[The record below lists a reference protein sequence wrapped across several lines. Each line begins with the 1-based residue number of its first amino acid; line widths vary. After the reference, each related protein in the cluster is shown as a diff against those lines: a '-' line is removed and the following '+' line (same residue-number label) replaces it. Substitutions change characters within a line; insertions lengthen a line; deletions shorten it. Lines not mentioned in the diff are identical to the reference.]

1 MNIDPQDLTVLIVE
15 DDPHVLLG
23 CQQALALE
31 DIPSVG
37 VGSAE
42 EALKRV
48 GENFA
53 GIVISDIRLPGID
66 GLELLTR
73 LKALDKSLPV
83 VLITGHGDIS
93 MAVGAMRNGA
103 YDFMEKPFSPERLV
117 DVARRALE
125 QRGLAREVW
134 SLRRQLAERDSLEG
148 RIIGRSP
155 AMQNLRELIAN
166 VADTSANVLIE
177 GETGTGKELVARCLH
192 DFSRRHAHQF
202 VALNCGGLP
211 ENLFESEIFGHEANA
226 FTGAGKRRI
235 GKIEHAHEGTL
246 FLDEVESM
254 PINLQIKLLRVLQER
269 TLERL
274 GSNQS
279 VAVDCRVIAAT
290 KSDLDELSR
299 ASQFRSDLYY
309 RLNVVTLELPP
320 LRERREDILQL
331 FEHFLQQSSLRFD
344 RTAPEL
350 DNQTLSSLM
359 SHDWPGNVRELR
371 NVAERFALGLP
382 AFKKRRRQHRPR
394 PGLYRSGGSLRTQ
407 PAQRRPATQ
416 RRQLDPSQ
424 PGAGDGQDHPVRQS
438 QKIWVE
444 SLMDL
449 FLKAALGAAVVL
461 ILAALAKTRNYYI
474 AGLVPLFPTF
484 ALIAHYI
491 VGKGRSVEDLKTTIL
506 FGMWSI
512 IPYFVYLATLYVMV
526 DRMRLEA
533 SLAVAAVAWLMAAT
547 ILVSIWVRVH
557 T

>member
-1 MNIDPQDLTVLIVE
+1 MNNDLTVLIVE

-31 DIPSVG
+31 DIRSEG

-42 EALKRV
+42 QALAMV
-48 GENFA
+48 GDNFP
-53 GIVISDIRLPGID
+53 GIVISDIRLPGMD
-66 GLELLTR
+66 GLELLKQ
-73 LKALDKSLPV
+73 LKGRDRTLPV

-93 MAVGAMRNGA
+93 MAVGAMRDGA

-125 QRGLAREVW
+125 QRSLAREVW

-155 AMQNLRELIAN
+155 AMQQLRELIAN

-192 DFSRRHAHQF
+192 DFSRRQPQQF

-235 GKIEHAHEGTL
+235 GKIEHAQGGTL

-254 PINLQIKLLRVLQER
+254 PLNLQIKLLRVLQER

-279 VAVDCRVIAAT
+279 IDVDCRVIAAT
-290 KSDLDELSR
+290 KSDLDQLSK

-331 FEHFLQQSSLRFD
+331 FEYFLQQSSLRFD

-350 DNQTLSSLM
+350 DNQTVSSLM

-382 AFKKRRRQHRPR
+382 AFKKSGSNVAQ
-394 PGLYRSGGSLRTQ
+394 GLGFSEAVEAFERNLLTDALQRSGGNLTQ
-407 PAQRRPATQ
+407 A
-416 RRQLDPSQ
+416 SQ
-424 PGAGDGQDHPVRQS
+424 
-438 QKIWVE
+438 E
-444 SLMDL
+444 
-449 FLKAALGAAVVL
+449 LGM
-461 ILAALAKTRNYYI
+461 AKTTLFDKVKKY
-474 AGLVPLFPTF
+474 GLT
-484 ALIAHYI
+484 H
-491 VGKGRSVEDLKTTIL
+491 
-506 FGMWSI
+506 
-512 IPYFVYLATLYVMV
+512 
-526 DRMRLEA
+526 
-533 SLAVAAVAWLMAAT
+533 
-547 ILVSIWVRVH
+547 
-557 T
+557 

>member
-1 MNIDPQDLTVLIVE
+1 MNNELTVLIVE

-31 DIPSVG
+31 DIRSEG
-37 VGSAE
+37 VSSAE
-42 EALKRV
+42 QALAMV
-48 GENFA
+48 GDNFP

-66 GLELLTR
+66 GLELLKH
-73 LKALDKSLPV
+73 LKARDRTLPV

-93 MAVGAMRNGA
+93 MAVGAMRDGA

-117 DVARRALE
+117 DIARRALE

-155 AMQNLRELIAN
+155 AMQQLRELIAN

-192 DFSRRHAHQF
+192 DFSRRQPRQF

-235 GKIEHAHEGTL
+235 GKIEHADGGTL

-254 PINLQIKLLRVLQER
+254 PLNLQIKLLRVLQER
-269 TLERL
+269 SLERL

-279 VAVDCRVIAAT
+279 IDVDCRVIAAT
-290 KSDLDELSR
+290 KSDLDQLSKV
-299 ASQFRSDLYY
+299 SQFRSDLYY

-331 FEHFLQQSSLRFD
+331 FEYFLQQSSLRFD

-350 DNQTLSSLM
+350 DNQTLSNLM

-382 AFKKRRRQHRPR
+382 AFKKSGGNVAQ
-394 PGLYRSGGSLRTQ
+394 GLGFSEAVEAFERNLLSDALQRSGGNLTQ
-407 PAQRRPATQ
+407 A
-416 RRQLDPSQ
+416 SQ
-424 PGAGDGQDHPVRQS
+424 
-438 QKIWVE
+438 E
-444 SLMDL
+444 
-449 FLKAALGAAVVL
+449 LGM
-461 ILAALAKTRNYYI
+461 AKTTLFDKVKKY
-474 AGLVPLFPTF
+474 GL
-484 ALIAHYI
+484 AH
-491 VGKGRSVEDLKTTIL
+491 
-506 FGMWSI
+506 
-512 IPYFVYLATLYVMV
+512 
-526 DRMRLEA
+526 
-533 SLAVAAVAWLMAAT
+533 
-547 ILVSIWVRVH
+547 
-557 T
+557 

>member
-1 MNIDPQDLTVLIVE
+1 MNNDLTVLIVE

-31 DIPSVG
+31 DIRSEGVSTAEQALALVG
-37 VGSAE
+37 D
-42 EALKRV
+42 
-48 GENFA
+48 NFP

-66 GLELLTR
+66 GLELLKR
-73 LKALDKSLPV
+73 LKARDRSLPV

-93 MAVGAMRNGA
+93 MAVGAMRDGA

-125 QRGLAREVW
+125 QRSLAREVW

-155 AMQNLRELIAN
+155 AMQQLRELIAN
-166 VADTSANVLIE
+166 VAETSANVLIE

-192 DFSRRHAHQF
+192 DFSRRQPQQF

-235 GKIEHAHEGTL
+235 GKIEHAHGGTL

-254 PINLQIKLLRVLQER
+254 PLNLQIKLLRVLQER

-279 VAVDCRVIAAT
+279 IDVDCRVIAAT
-290 KSDLDELSR
+290 KSDLDQLSK

-331 FEHFLQQSSLRFD
+331 FEYFLQQSSLRFD

-382 AFKKRRRQHRPR
+382 AFKK
-394 PGLYRSGGSLRTQ
+394 PGSNAAQGLGFSEAVEAFERNLLNDALQRSGGNLTQASL
-407 PAQRRPATQ
+407 
-416 RRQLDPSQ
+416 
-424 PGAGDGQDHPVRQS
+424 
-438 QKIWVE
+438 E
-444 SLMDL
+444 
-449 FLKAALGAAVVL
+449 LGM
-461 ILAALAKTRNYYI
+461 AKTTLFDKVKKY
-474 AGLVPLFPTF
+474 GL
-484 ALIAHYI
+484 AH
-491 VGKGRSVEDLKTTIL
+491 
-506 FGMWSI
+506 
-512 IPYFVYLATLYVMV
+512 
-526 DRMRLEA
+526 
-533 SLAVAAVAWLMAAT
+533 
-547 ILVSIWVRVH
+547 
-557 T
+557 

>member
-1 MNIDPQDLTVLIVE
+1 MNKPGTMNSELTVLIVE

-31 DIPSVG
+31 DIPSEG

-42 EALKRV
+42 EALARI
-48 GENFA
+48 GDDFA

-73 LKALDKSLPV
+73 LKARDRSLPV

-93 MAVGAMRNGA
+93 MAVNAMRDGA

-117 DVARRALE
+117 EVARRALE

-134 SLRRQLAERDSLEG
+134 SLRRQLAERNSLES

-155 AMQNLRELIAN
+155 AMQNLRALIAN

-192 DFSRRHAHQF
+192 DFSRRHSQQF
-202 VALNCGGLP
+202 VAINCGGLP
-211 ENLFESEIFGHEANA
+211 ESLFETEIFGHEANA

-235 GKIEHAHEGTL
+235 GKIEHAHNGTL

-254 PINLQIKLLRVLQER
+254 PLNLQIKLLRVLQER

-290 KSDLDELSR
+290 KSNLDELSQT
-299 ASQFRSDLYY
+299 SQFRSDLYY

-331 FEHFLQQSSLRFD
+331 FEYFLQLAALRFD
-344 RTAPEL
+344 RDTPEL
-350 DNQTLSSLM
+350 DRQTLSSLM
-359 SHDWPGNVRELR
+359 THEWPGNVRELR
-371 NVAERFALGLP
+371 NVAERYALGLP
-382 AFKKRRRQHRPR
+382 AFKKSGTSAANN
-394 PGLYRSGGSLRTQ
+394 GLDFAEAVETFEKNLLTDALQRSGGNLSQASL
-407 PAQRRPATQ
+407 
-416 RRQLDPSQ
+416 
-424 PGAGDGQDHPVRQS
+424 
-438 QKIWVE
+438 E
-444 SLMDL
+444 
-449 FLKAALGAAVVL
+449 LGM
-461 ILAALAKTRNYYI
+461 AKTTLFDKVKKY
-474 AGLVPLFPTF
+474 GL
-484 ALIAHYI
+484 
-491 VGKGRSVEDLKTTIL
+491 G
-506 FGMWSI
+506 
-512 IPYFVYLATLYVMV
+512 
-526 DRMRLEA
+526 
-533 SLAVAAVAWLMAAT
+533 
-547 ILVSIWVRVH
+547 
-557 T
+557 

>member
-1 MNIDPQDLTVLIVE
+1 MNNDLTVLIVE

-31 DIPSVG
+31 DIRSEG

-42 EALKRV
+42 QALALV
-48 GENFA
+48 GDNFP
-53 GIVISDIRLPGID
+53 GIVISDIRLPGMD
-66 GLELLTR
+66 GLELLKQ
-73 LKALDKSLPV
+73 LKGRDRTLPV

-93 MAVGAMRNGA
+93 MAVGAMRDGA

-125 QRGLAREVW
+125 QRSLAREVW

-155 AMQNLRELIAN
+155 AMQQLRELIAN

-192 DFSRRHAHQF
+192 DFSRRQPQQF

-235 GKIEHAHEGTL
+235 GKIEHAHGGTL

-254 PINLQIKLLRVLQER
+254 PLNLQIKLLRVLQER

-279 VAVDCRVIAAT
+279 IDVDCRVIAAT
-290 KSDLDELSR
+290 KSDLDQLSK

-331 FEHFLQQSSLRFD
+331 FEYFLQQSSLRFD

-350 DNQTLSSLM
+350 DNQTVSSLM

-382 AFKKRRRQHRPR
+382 AFKK
-394 PGLYRSGGSLRTQ
+394 PGSNAAQGLGFSEAVEAFERNLLTDALQRSGGNLTQ
-407 PAQRRPATQ
+407 A
-416 RRQLDPSQ
+416 SQ
-424 PGAGDGQDHPVRQS
+424 
-438 QKIWVE
+438 E
-444 SLMDL
+444 
-449 FLKAALGAAVVL
+449 LGM
-461 ILAALAKTRNYYI
+461 AKTTLFDKVKKY
-474 AGLVPLFPTF
+474 GLT
-484 ALIAHYI
+484 H
-491 VGKGRSVEDLKTTIL
+491 
-506 FGMWSI
+506 
-512 IPYFVYLATLYVMV
+512 
-526 DRMRLEA
+526 
-533 SLAVAAVAWLMAAT
+533 
-547 ILVSIWVRVH
+547 
-557 T
+557 

>member
-1 MNIDPQDLTVLIVE
+1 MNNDLTVLIVE

-31 DIPSVG
+31 DIRSEG

-42 EALKRV
+42 QALALV
-48 GENFA
+48 GDNFP
-53 GIVISDIRLPGID
+53 GIVISDIRLPGMD
-66 GLELLTR
+66 GLELLKQ
-73 LKALDKSLPV
+73 LKGRDRTLPV

-93 MAVGAMRNGA
+93 MAVGAMRDGA

-117 DVARRALE
+117 EVARRALE
-125 QRGLAREVW
+125 QRSLAREVW

-155 AMQNLRELIAN
+155 AMQQLRELIAN

-192 DFSRRHAHQF
+192 DFSRRQPQQF

-235 GKIEHAHEGTL
+235 GKIEHAHGGTL

-254 PINLQIKLLRVLQER
+254 PLNLQIKLLRVLQER

-279 VAVDCRVIAAT
+279 IDVDCRVIAAT
-290 KSDLDELSR
+290 KSDLDQLSK

-331 FEHFLQQSSLRFD
+331 FEYFLQQSSLRFD
-344 RTAPEL
+344 RAAPEL
-350 DNQTLSSLM
+350 DNQTVSSLM

-382 AFKKRRRQHRPR
+382 AFKK
-394 PGLYRSGGSLRTQ
+394 PGSNAAQGLGFSEAVEAFERNLLTDALQRSGGNLTQ
-407 PAQRRPATQ
+407 A
-416 RRQLDPSQ
+416 SQ
-424 PGAGDGQDHPVRQS
+424 
-438 QKIWVE
+438 E
-444 SLMDL
+444 
-449 FLKAALGAAVVL
+449 LGM
-461 ILAALAKTRNYYI
+461 AKTTLFDKVKKY
-474 AGLVPLFPTF
+474 GLT
-484 ALIAHYI
+484 H
-491 VGKGRSVEDLKTTIL
+491 
-506 FGMWSI
+506 
-512 IPYFVYLATLYVMV
+512 
-526 DRMRLEA
+526 
-533 SLAVAAVAWLMAAT
+533 
-547 ILVSIWVRVH
+547 
-557 T
+557 

>member
-1 MNIDPQDLTVLIVE
+1 MNNDLTVLIVE

-31 DIPSVG
+31 DIRSEG

-42 EALKRV
+42 QALALV
-48 GENFA
+48 GDNFP
-53 GIVISDIRLPGID
+53 GIVISDIRLPGMD
-66 GLELLTR
+66 GLELLKQ
-73 LKALDKSLPV
+73 LKGRDRTLPV

-93 MAVGAMRNGA
+93 MAVGAMRDGA

-125 QRGLAREVW
+125 QRSLAREVW

-155 AMQNLRELIAN
+155 AMQQLRELIAN

-192 DFSRRHAHQF
+192 DFSRRQPQQF

-235 GKIEHAHEGTL
+235 GKIEHAHGGTL

-254 PINLQIKLLRVLQER
+254 PLNLQIKLLRVLQER

-279 VAVDCRVIAAT
+279 IDVDCRVIAAT
-290 KSDLDELSR
+290 KSDLDQLSK

-320 LRERREDILQL
+320 LRERREDVLQL
-331 FEHFLQQSSLRFD
+331 FEYFLQQSSLRFD

-350 DNQTLSSLM
+350 DNQTVSSLM

-382 AFKKRRRQHRPR
+382 AFKK
-394 PGLYRSGGSLRTQ
+394 PGSNAAQGLGFSEAVEAFERNLLTDALQRSGGNLTQ
-407 PAQRRPATQ
+407 A
-416 RRQLDPSQ
+416 SQ
-424 PGAGDGQDHPVRQS
+424 
-438 QKIWVE
+438 E
-444 SLMDL
+444 
-449 FLKAALGAAVVL
+449 LGM
-461 ILAALAKTRNYYI
+461 AKTTLFDKVKKY
-474 AGLVPLFPTF
+474 GLT
-484 ALIAHYI
+484 H
-491 VGKGRSVEDLKTTIL
+491 
-506 FGMWSI
+506 
-512 IPYFVYLATLYVMV
+512 
-526 DRMRLEA
+526 
-533 SLAVAAVAWLMAAT
+533 
-547 ILVSIWVRVH
+547 
-557 T
+557 

>member
-1 MNIDPQDLTVLIVE
+1 MNNDLTVLIVE

-31 DIPSVG
+31 DIRSEG
-37 VGSAE
+37 VSSAE
-42 EALKRV
+42 QALALV
-48 GENFA
+48 GDNFP
-53 GIVISDIRLPGID
+53 GIVISDIRLPGMD
-66 GLELLTR
+66 GLELLKH
-73 LKALDKSLPV
+73 LKARDRTLPV

-93 MAVGAMRNGA
+93 MAVGAMRDGA

-117 DVARRALE
+117 DIARRALE

-155 AMQNLRELIAN
+155 AMQQLRELIAN

-192 DFSRRHAHQF
+192 DFSRRQPRQF

-235 GKIEHAHEGTL
+235 GKIEHADGGTL

-254 PINLQIKLLRVLQER
+254 PLNLQIKLLRVLQER
-269 TLERL
+269 SLERL

-279 VAVDCRVIAAT
+279 IDVDCRVIAAT
-290 KSDLDELSR
+290 KSDLDQLSKV
-299 ASQFRSDLYY
+299 SQFRSDLYY

-331 FEHFLQQSSLRFD
+331 FEYFLQQSSLRFD

-350 DNQTLSSLM
+350 DNQTLSNLM

-382 AFKKRRRQHRPR
+382 AFKKSGSNVAQ
-394 PGLYRSGGSLRTQ
+394 GLGFSEAVEAFERNLLSDALQRSGGNLTQ
-407 PAQRRPATQ
+407 A
-416 RRQLDPSQ
+416 SQ
-424 PGAGDGQDHPVRQS
+424 
-438 QKIWVE
+438 E
-444 SLMDL
+444 
-449 FLKAALGAAVVL
+449 LGM
-461 ILAALAKTRNYYI
+461 AKTTLFDKVKKY
-474 AGLVPLFPTF
+474 GL
-484 ALIAHYI
+484 AH
-491 VGKGRSVEDLKTTIL
+491 
-506 FGMWSI
+506 
-512 IPYFVYLATLYVMV
+512 
-526 DRMRLEA
+526 
-533 SLAVAAVAWLMAAT
+533 
-547 ILVSIWVRVH
+547 
-557 T
+557 

>member
-1 MNIDPQDLTVLIVE
+1 MNNDLTVLIVE

-31 DIPSVG
+31 DIRSEG
-37 VGSAE
+37 VSSAE
-42 EALKRV
+42 QALALV
-48 GENFA
+48 GDNFP
-53 GIVISDIRLPGID
+53 GIVISDIRLPGMD
-66 GLELLTR
+66 GLELLKH
-73 LKALDKSLPV
+73 LKARDRTLPV

-93 MAVGAMRNGA
+93 MAVGAMRDGA

-125 QRGLAREVW
+125 QRSLAREVW

-155 AMQNLRELIAN
+155 AMQQLRELIAN

-192 DFSRRHAHQF
+192 DFSRRQPQQF

-235 GKIEHAHEGTL
+235 GKIEHAHGGTL

-254 PINLQIKLLRVLQER
+254 PLNLQIKLLRVLQER

-279 VAVDCRVIAAT
+279 IDVDCRVIAAT
-290 KSDLDELSR
+290 KSDLDQLSK

-331 FEHFLQQSSLRFD
+331 FEYFLQQSSLRFD
-344 RTAPEL
+344 RAAPEL

-382 AFKKRRRQHRPR
+382 AFKK
-394 PGLYRSGGSLRTQ
+394 PGSNAAQGLGFSEAVEAFERNLLTDALQRSGGNLTQ
-407 PAQRRPATQ
+407 A
-416 RRQLDPSQ
+416 SQ
-424 PGAGDGQDHPVRQS
+424 
-438 QKIWVE
+438 E
-444 SLMDL
+444 
-449 FLKAALGAAVVL
+449 LGM
-461 ILAALAKTRNYYI
+461 AKTTLFDKVKKY
-474 AGLVPLFPTF
+474 GL
-484 ALIAHYI
+484 AH
-491 VGKGRSVEDLKTTIL
+491 
-506 FGMWSI
+506 
-512 IPYFVYLATLYVMV
+512 
-526 DRMRLEA
+526 
-533 SLAVAAVAWLMAAT
+533 
-547 ILVSIWVRVH
+547 
-557 T
+557 

>member
-1 MNIDPQDLTVLIVE
+1 
-15 DDPHVLLG
+15 VLLG

-31 DIPSVG
+31 DIACEG

-42 EALKRV
+42 AGAERI
-48 GENFA
+48 GDDFA
-53 GIVISDIRLPGID
+53 GIVVSDIRLPGID
-66 GLELLTR
+66 GLELLNR
-73 LKALDKSLPV
+73 LKALDRSLPV
-83 VLITGHGDIS
+83 VLITGHGDID

-103 YDFMEKPFSPERLV
+103 YDFMENPSPRAPGRRGPPRAGAARPGAGSLV
-117 DVARRALE
+117 AAPPTGRTE
-125 QRGLAREVW
+125 QP
-134 SLRRQLAERDSLEG
+134 G
-148 RIIGRSP
+148 RPHHGRSP
-155 AMQNLRELIAN
+155 AMEHLRELIAN

-192 DFSRRHAHQF
+192 DFSRRQGQPF

-235 GKIEHAHEGTL
+235 GKIEHANGGTL

-299 ASQFRSDLYY
+299 AGQFRSDLYY

-320 LRERREDILQL
+320 CANAAKTSCNCSNTSCSSRRCA
-331 FEHFLQQSSLRFD
+331 STVR
-344 RTAPEL
+344 PEL
-350 DNQTLSSLM
+350 DNQTLSPDEPRLAGQRARTAQRRRTLR
-359 SHDWPGNVRELR
+359 PG
-371 NVAERFALGLP
+371 P
-382 AFKKRRRQHRPR
+382 AGVQEKRRQRRQ
-394 PGLYRSGGSLRTQ
+394 PGLAFRGGGSLRAQ

-416 RRQLDPSQ
+416 RRQPDPGQ
-424 PGAGDGQDHPVRQS
+424 PGAGHGQDHAVRQS
-438 QKIWVE
+438 EEIRVE
-444 SLMDL
+444 PLMDL
-449 FLKAALGAAVVL
+449 VFKAALGAAVVV
-461 ILAALAKTRNYYI
+461 ILAALAKTNYYI

-491 VGKGRSVEDLKTTIL
+491 VGKGRSVDDLKTTIL

-512 IPYFVYLATLYVMV
+512 IPYFVYLATC
-526 DRMRLEA
+526 
-533 SLAVAAVAWLMAAT
+533 T
-547 ILVSIWVRVH
+547 
-557 T
+557 